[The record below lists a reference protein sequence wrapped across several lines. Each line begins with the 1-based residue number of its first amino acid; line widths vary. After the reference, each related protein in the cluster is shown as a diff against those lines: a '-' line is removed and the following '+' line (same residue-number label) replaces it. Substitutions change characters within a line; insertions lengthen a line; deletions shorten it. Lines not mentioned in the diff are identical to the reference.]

1 VTKLDDLITEFSES
15 IGRPRAIIKA
25 RKQVRD
31 SLPELFA
38 KADEELGHMDRL
50 LVLLE
55 DDYEE
60 FVRGF
65 RANRKVDQVSAT
77 RALSELEKANAA
89 VRAAK
94 QAVVKA
100 KSAAEVADKHEEAN
114 ATLAKARALHP
125 GTRAKT
131 ASPTTPEA
139 SNSSRAT
146 DESETAPG
154 MEESEFKLNS

>member
-15 IGRPRAIIKA
+15 IGRPRA
-25 RKQVRD
+25 
-31 SLPELFA
+31 
-38 KADEELGHMDRL
+38 
-50 LVLLE
+50 
-55 DDYEE
+55 
-60 FVRGF
+60 
-65 RANRKVDQVSAT
+65 
-77 RALSELEKANAA
+77 LSELEKANAS

-100 KSAAEVADKHEEAN
+100 KGAAEVADKHEEAN

-125 GTRAKT
+125 VTRAKT

-146 DESETAPG
+146 DESATAPG
-154 MEESEFKLNS
+154 TEESEFKLNS